1 MTGDHYFS
9 DRPTSRFEPRT
20 VRVRLGGQEVEVTTA
35 AGVFSPEHLDTGTA
49 VLLDTVPEPPA
60 TGHLLDLGCGWGPI
74 ALDLARRSPEATV
87 WAVDVN
93 ERALDLVRAN
103 AAQLHMSNIIAA
115 KPEDVPHDARFA
127 AIWANPPI
135 RVGKDTLHAIL
146 RTWLPRLEPG
156 GEAHL
161 VVAKQLGADSLQR
174 WLAAELGE
182 EAQVTRRRTDKGFR
196 VLRVVSP
203 A

>member
-1 MTGDHYFS
+1 M
-9 DRPTSRFEPRT
+9 
-20 VRVRLGGQEVEVTTA
+20 RVRLGGHEVEVTTA

-60 TGHLLDLGCGWGPI
+60 AGQLLDIGCGWGPI
-74 ALDLARRSPEATV
+74 ALDLARRSPGATV

-93 ERALDLVRAN
+93 ERALDLMRAN
-103 AAQLHMSNIIAA
+103 ADQFHMSNIIAA
-115 KPEDVPHDARFA
+115 KPEDVPDDARFG

-135 RVGKDTLHAIL
+135 RVGKDALHAIL

-174 WLAAELGE
+174 WLAAELGDGYD
-182 EAQVTRRRTDKGFR
+182 VTRARTDKGFR
-196 VLRVVSP
+196 VLRVVR
-203 A
+203 AA